1 MRTEALTRA
10 LERLEDGLLDAPI
23 LEALIARREAGAN
36 RPADERNATALTQ
49 ELCRFQDADGS
60 WGGSLVRTAEALLL
74 MHALTPAPNERVLAC
89 VTRGGEW
96 IRTREGVEGA
106 FGEGCDPAR
115 HAAGL
120 CSHVLAGFF
129 SPAPASADLTG
140 LTLAVPARFGSDADA
155 RLGAS
160 CVALLA
166 LLHWGFSGA
175 DIDVHLASLRQLVTA
190 DSLASL
196 PDGSAGGFV
205 AAVTALLASTPDD
218 TRAAGGRAGI
228 TRLLRMQRADGSWP
242 GADTF
247 HVLDLL
253 LRASAQGF
261 GGDAVDGAIQRAVEM
276 LALLQRA
283 DGSWGRETGPERMLV
298 GWRAL
303 RHAVGLRAR
312 PAGRPRGTATGTGS
326 P

>member
-1 MRTEALTRA
+1 LTRA

-23 LEALIARREAGAN
+23 VEAVIARREAGAR
-36 RPADERNATALTQ
+36 RPADERNAAALTH

-74 MHALTPAPNERVLAC
+74 MHALTPDPDDRVRAG
-89 VTRGGEW
+89 VSRAGEW
-96 IRTREGVEGA
+96 IRTREGIEGA

-115 HAAGL
+115 HSAGL

-175 DIDVHLASLRQLVTA
+175 DIEVHLASLRQLVSG
-190 DSLASL
+190 DSLGGL

-205 AAVTALLASTPDD
+205 AAVTALLAAPPDD
-218 TRAAGGRAGI
+218 ARAAAVRAGI
-228 TRLLRMQRADGSWP
+228 ARLLRMQRADGSWP

-253 LRASAQGF
+253 LRASAQGL

-283 DGSWGRETGPERMLV
+283 DGSWGRETGSERMLV

-303 RHAVGLRAR
+303 RHAVGLRAGA
-312 PAGRPRGTATGTGS
+312 AGAVRDAAAASRS